1 MQPVK
6 DVLFGKTHPKVKGNG
21 PRIEAPGGWR
31 RGECSKETVR
41 NKRLVLVRPREDV
54 DSEVKVS
61 GGLDKRSPS
70 VPDRGVNWSR
80 ESKLESV
87 DKPSVQRGGPLSPDL
102 PAVTFAGFSVLC
114 SLSPHL

>member
-41 NKRLVLVRPREDV
+41 NKRLVLVRPREMWIQ
-54 DSEVKVS
+54 K
-61 GGLDKRSPS
+61 
-70 VPDRGVNWSR
+70 
-80 ESKLESV
+80 
-87 DKPSVQRGGPLSPDL
+87 
-102 PAVTFAGFSVLC
+102 
-114 SLSPHL
+114 